1 MFIVRPLVE
10 RRSGKALDGRGITHT
25 TATFVPTFFRASHQA
40 LSAKPLAATVIPHQV
55 LVRFTKLHSRAA
67 SRYSAVVITGLQQ
80 RYRRALREKA
90 IERAKVEIALA
101 GKHVSDYDEEQLEII
116 VKAEEDKIV
125 EKYRNSAFVVVLLA
139 LGIT

>member
-1 MFIVRPLVE
+1 MANWLTQQK
-10 RRSGKALDGRGITHT
+10 S
-25 TATFVPTFFRASHQA
+25 
-40 LSAKPLAATVIPHQV
+40 
-55 LVRFTKLHSRAA
+55 
-67 SRYSAVVITGLQQ
+67 GLQQ